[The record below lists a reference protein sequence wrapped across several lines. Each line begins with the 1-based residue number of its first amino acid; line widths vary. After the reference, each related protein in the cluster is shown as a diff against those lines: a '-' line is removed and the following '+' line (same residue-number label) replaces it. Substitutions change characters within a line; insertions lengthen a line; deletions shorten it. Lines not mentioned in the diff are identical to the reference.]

1 MLKKLPL
8 ILSSMIIAIILF
20 QSALIAPAINALLNE
35 QETAIL
41 LRFIWP
47 KFFILIALLAGASI
61 VSLLMLKP
69 KADKRKFYM
78 GATLILMLLSYFITP
93 TINQAKDTGNDQ
105 LWSMLHIVTVSA
117 AAVVLGLNFLSLK
130 ESKYSV

>member
-20 QSALIAPAINALLNE
+20 QSALIAPAINQLLNVKHS
-35 QETAIL
+35 AVL

-47 KFFILIALLAGASI
+47 KFFILIALLAAVSI
-61 VSLLMLKP
+61 LITLILKQQ
-69 KADKRKFYM
+69 AKRRKYYM
-78 GATLILMLLSYFITP
+78 SATLVLMLLSYFITP
-93 TINQAKDTGNDQ
+93 IINQAKDAGNEQ

-117 AAVVLGLNFLSLK
+117 AAVVLVLNFLSLK
-130 ESKYSV
+130 EETTN